1 VLTSNSCRA
10 AFLALSTVTCS
21 QAPTAATTQIVP
33 VGQPP
38 IGGIAENA
46 VVPVGV
52 VVGFSVVASGSTSG
66 VATAALDDS
75 THVSL
80 VASSIP
86 GTYVLVGI
94 SPGSTTLHALAGD
107 DADPTT
113 LSVMVVAQAA
123 AP

>member
-1 VLTSNSCRA
+1 MLTSHSCRA
-10 AFLALSTVTCS
+10 AFLALSMVTCS
-21 QAPTAATTQIVP
+21 QAPNAATTQIVP

-38 IGGIAENA
+38 IGGIAESA

-66 VATAALDDS
+66 VATATIDDS

-80 VASSIP
+80 IASSIP
-86 GTYVLVGI
+86 GTYVLVGL

-107 DADPTT
+107 NADPTT
-113 LSVMVVAQAA
+113 LPVAIIAQTAT
-123 AP
+123 P